1 MAAKR
6 KTTKSRPQAAPN
18 ALTLLRTDHSEVAE
32 MFEKFEKR
40 KDKMN
45 AAQKDAL
52 VSEICLALT
61 VHAQIE
67 EEIFYPAVRPEID
80 DDDLMDE
87 AEVEHD
93 SLKELI
99 AKIEGEGPDGDLY
112 DAHVI
117 VLGEYVKHHVKE
129 EQNEMFKKVRETDI
143 DLKELGAQL
152 MARKEELMAEMASG
166 GARSKAKPARGE
178 MAAR

>member
-1 MAAKR
+1 MPTARTETSSRKSPARHSAAAKG
-6 KTTKSRPQAAPN
+6 PH
-18 ALTLLRTDHSEVAE
+18 ALTLLRQDHDEVSA

-40 KDKMN
+40 KDKMTPK
-45 AAQKDAL
+45 QKQRL
-52 VSEICLALT
+52 VEEICTALT
-61 VHAQIE
+61 VHARIE

-87 AEVEHD
+87 AVVEHQ

-99 AKIEGEGPDGDLY
+99 AKIEDEGPEGEYY

-129 EQNEMFKKVRETDI
+129 EQNEMFKKVRATDI
-143 DLKELGAQL
+143 DLKELGGRLQQ
-152 MARKEELMAEMASG
+152 RKMELM
-166 GARSKAKPARGE
+166 GE
-178 MAAR
+178 AQEEA